1 MEKGRARQNSFEK
14 IIQSIR
20 WKQIVECVWP
30 VFKEDLEEI
39 RTVAELHTWVGGRMS
54 PQNI

>member
-39 RTVAELHTWVGGRMS
+39 RIRLVTWHSMS
-54 PQNI
+54 D